1 MKTAALLMSTLFA
14 FLRASPGLTE
24 EVQEIHWQDL
34 VPAHLRAADP
44 LAHLSEEDQG
54 MVNWVIY
61 MLENMPK
68 EVAPEDKDLI
78 EELNKELA
86 NIKKKGLDID
96 KIIAWRREFNTSIAP
111 ELDGKTIRLAGYL
124 LPLDMSGAAIKE
136 FLLVPYFG
144 ACIHV
149 PPPPPNQIVHV
160 AMQGETGYPSDGLF
174 EPVAVTGML
183 SSKALTKDLFL
194 GDGSG
199 DINIG
204 YTIEAHRVE
213 PYKEEIR

>member
-1 MKTAALLMSTLFA
+1 MKTAALLMSTLLT
-14 FLRASPGLTE
+14 FLWISPGLTE
-24 EVQEIHWQDL
+24 EVREIKWQDL
-34 VPAHLRAADP
+34 IPQHLQAADP

-68 EVAPEDKDLI
+68 EVAPEDRDI
-78 EELNKELA
+78 VEELNKELA
-86 NIKKKGLDID
+86 GIKEKGLDIE
-96 KIIAWRREFNTSIAP
+96 KIIAWRRELNTSVAP

-124 LPLDMSGAAIKE
+124 LPLDMSGTLIKE

-160 AMQGETGYPSDGLF
+160 AMQGEGYSSDRLF
-174 EPVAVTGML
+174 DPVSVTGEL
-183 SSKALTKDLFL
+183 SSKAMTKDLFL
-194 GDGSG
+194 TDGSG

-204 YTIEAHRVE
+204 YTIKAHQVE
-213 PYKEEIR
+213 SYKE

>member
-1 MKTAALLMSTLFA
+1 MKKAVIAICSLLVLLWT
-14 FLRASPGLTE
+14 SPGLTE
-24 EVQEIHWQDL
+24 DVQEIQWQDL
-34 VPAHLRAADP
+34 IPAHLQAADP

-68 EVAPEDKDLI
+68 EVAPEDQDI
-78 EELNKELA
+78 VEELNKELA
-86 NIKKKGLDID
+86 NIKEKGLDIE
-96 KIIAWRREFNTSIAP
+96 KIIAWRRELNTSVAP
-111 ELDGKTIRLAGYL
+111 ELDGKKIRLAGYL
-124 LPLDMSGAAIKE
+124 LPLEMSGTLVKE

-160 AMQGETGYPSDGLF
+160 AMQGEGYSSDRLF
-174 EPVAVTGML
+174 DPISVTGVL
-183 SSKALTKDLFL
+183 SSKAMTKDLFL
-194 GDGSG
+194 NDGSG

-204 YTIEAHRVE
+204 YTLKAHQVE
-213 PYKEEIR
+213 SYKE